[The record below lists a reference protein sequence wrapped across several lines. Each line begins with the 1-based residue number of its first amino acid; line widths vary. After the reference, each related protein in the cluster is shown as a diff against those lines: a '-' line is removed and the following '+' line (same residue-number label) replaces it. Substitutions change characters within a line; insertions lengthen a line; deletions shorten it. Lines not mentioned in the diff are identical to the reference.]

1 MASLKAIE
9 SRHGP
14 IDLVDFELEEGL
26 VAVAVFDDYIKA
38 GEAGLAILAMGN
50 AYWMELHEERYV
62 ICVVEDR
69 VASVCAELDAMA
81 ALESRR
87 GRRGG
92 RFEYEEFDFGWLSF
106 VLYAAVLIGCFVW
119 QGRSDSVTSG
129 RADAVAMM
137 EGAQWWRAVT
147 ALTLHADVVH
157 LVSNLISGL
166 GFAFFVCRFFGAAAG
181 WFLVVL
187 SGLAGNVLNA
197 VVYYPEPHYSIGA
210 STAVFGALGL
220 LTGVGV
226 WAAVSAPGRRLSL
239 PRWLVPL
246 FGGLTLLG
254 LFGVGDGNG
263 NVDVAAHISG
273 FLCGVLLGAL
283 GACVQRWFVPLQRW
297 SVLVGGL
304 TLFLLGVAW
313 WLALAL

>member
-9 SRHGP
+9 GRHGP
-14 IDLVDFELEEGL
+14 IDLVDFEPEEGL
-26 VAVAVFDDYIKA
+26 IAVAVLDDYVKA

-62 ICVVEDR
+62 ICVQEDR
-69 VASVCAELDAMA
+69 VVEVCAELDAIA

-87 GRRGG
+87 GRRDG
-92 RFEYEEFDFGWLSF
+92 RFEYEEFDFGWWSF
-106 VLYAAVLIGCFVW
+106 VLYTAVLIGCFVW
-119 QGRSDSVTSG
+119 QGRSDIVTSG
-129 RADAVAMM
+129 QADAVAMM
-137 EGAQWWRAVT
+137 GGGQWWRAVT

-166 GFAFFVCRFFGAAAG
+166 GFTFFVCRFFGAAAG
-181 WFLVVL
+181 WFLVLL
-187 SGLAGNVLNA
+187 SGIAGNVLNA

-210 STAVFGALGL
+210 STAVFGALGV
-220 LTGVGV
+220 LTGVGI
-226 WAAVSAPGRRLSL
+226 WAAVSAPDRRLSL

-254 LFGVGDGNG
+254 LFGVGDGEG

-273 FLCGVLLGAL
+273 FLCGAVLGAL
-283 GACVQRWFVPLQRW
+283 GACAQRWFVLLQRW

-304 TLFLLGVAW
+304 ALFLIVVAW
-313 WLALAL
+313 RVAVAS